1 MESCEKSAPLEL
13 ESDGKTLESTEQTV
27 VENSEQ
33 AEAQVK
39 EPAKTEVVGKSKE
52 ELVAALAAL
61 IEKPVDEIR
70 DEVNAI
76 KNQFYALRKAE
87 QEVELAEFVD
97 KGNEPAAFA
106 AKPDAEEEKLKD
118 LLNEYK
124 EKKAAQLA
132 AIEAERVAN
141 LERKRA
147 ILVELSEIAKDVDN
161 VNKFYAKFQQL
172 QQTFKEVGSVPAA
185 DDKALWKEFQTVT
198 EQFYDSLKINKQL
211 RDLDF
216 KKNLESKENLC
227 KEAEALADENDVIVA
242 FKKLQELHD
251 KWREIG
257 PVVKELREDLW
268 KRFKEASSAVN
279 KRHQA
284 FFENRKEK
292 EKENE
297 VAKTA
302 ICEEAEAI
310 VLAELT
316 TYAKWNDATKQI
328 ILMQE
333 RWKTLGFASKK
344 VNNELFAR
352 FRKTCDEFFAA
363 KAEFFKRM
371 KDESAENLAKKHRLC
386 ERAEALKDSTDWK
399 KTADELTAIQKEWKT
414 IGPVPK
420 KSGDAVWKRFIAACD
435 YFFENKNKNTTNVHQ
450 EEHANLKAKKA
461 IVEKIKT
468 IDESLSKDEIKNLLK
483 TLVADYQQ
491 IGHVPYKEKDK
502 IYEEYRA
509 ALNEAYEKFDIK
521 ETRARFESF
530 ANSVESMSSDKNK
543 LFKERDRLVRI
554 YEAKKNELKTYEN
567 NLGFFNVSS
576 KAGGPVLKEMERRI
590 AKAKEDLIS
599 LEKKIDLID
608 EKL

>member
-39 EPAKTEVVGKSKE
+39 ESAKTEVVGKSKE

-371 KDESAENLAKKHRLC
+371 KDESAENLAKKHSLC

-576 KAGGPVLKEMERRI
+576 KAGGSVLKEMERRI

>member
-61 IEKPVDEIR
+61 IEKPVDETR

-87 QEVELAEFVD
+87 QEIELAEFVD

-328 ILMQE
+328 IRMQE

-576 KAGGPVLKEMERRI
+576 KAGGSVLKEMERRI

>member
-87 QEVELAEFVD
+87 QEIELAEFVD

-216 KKNLESKENLC
+216 KKNLESTENLC

-483 TLVADYQQ
+483 TLVANYQQ
-491 IGHVPYKEKDK
+491 IGHVPYKENDK

-530 ANSVESMSSDKNK
+530 ANSVESMASDKNK

-576 KAGGPVLKEMERRI
+576 KAGGSVLKEMERRI

>member
-185 DDKALWKEFQTVT
+185 DDKALWKEFQTIT

-576 KAGGPVLKEMERRI
+576 KAGGSVLKEMERRI

>member
-502 IYEEYRA
+502 IYEEYRV

-576 KAGGPVLKEMERRI
+576 KAGGSVLKEMERRI

>member
-284 FFENRKEK
+284 FFENRKDK

-576 KAGGPVLKEMERRI
+576 KAGGSVLKEMERRI

>member
-13 ESDGKTLESTEQTV
+13 ERDGKTLESTEQTV

-87 QEVELAEFVD
+87 QEIELAEFVD

-530 ANSVESMSSDKNK
+530 ANSVESMASDKNK

-576 KAGGPVLKEMERRI
+576 KAGGSVLKEMERRI

>member
-468 IDESLSKDEIKNLLK
+468 IDESLSKDEIKNLVK

-530 ANSVESMSSDKNK
+530 ANSVESMASDKNK

-576 KAGGPVLKEMERRI
+576 KAGGSVLKEMERRI

>member
-33 AEAQVK
+33 AEAQAK

-576 KAGGPVLKEMERRI
+576 KAGGSVLKEMERRI

>member
-87 QEVELAEFVD
+87 QEIELAEFVD

-576 KAGGPVLKEMERRI
+576 KAGGSVLKEMERRI

>member
-242 FKKLQELHD
+242 FKNLQELHD

-576 KAGGPVLKEMERRI
+576 KAGGSVLKEMERRI

>member
-33 AEAQVK
+33 AEAQAK

-399 KTADELTAIQKEWKT
+399 KTADELTPNQKEGKKS
-414 IGPVPK
+414 GPVPK

-576 KAGGPVLKEMERRI
+576 KAGGSVLKEMERRI

>member
-87 QEVELAEFVD
+87 QEIELAEFVD

-216 KKNLESKENLC
+216 KKNLESKEYLC
-227 KEAEALADENDVIVA
+227 KEAEALADENDIIVA

-576 KAGGPVLKEMERRI
+576 KAGGSVLKEMERRI

>member
-1 MESCEKSAPLEL
+1 MELCEKSAPLEL

-147 ILVELSEIAKDVDN
+147 ILAELSEIAKDVDN

-576 KAGGPVLKEMERRI
+576 KAGGSVLKEMERRI

>member
-76 KNQFYALRKAE
+76 KNQFYSLRKAE

-576 KAGGPVLKEMERRI
+576 KAGGSVLKEMERRI

>member
-33 AEAQVK
+33 AEAQAK

-147 ILVELSEIAKDVDN
+147 ILAELSEIAKDVDN

-468 IDESLSKDEIKNLLK
+468 IDESLSKDEIKNLVK

-576 KAGGPVLKEMERRI
+576 KAGGSVLKEMERRI

>member
-576 KAGGPVLKEMERRI
+576 KAGGSVLKEMERRI

-599 LEKKIDLID
+599 LEKKIDLIY

>member
-33 AEAQVK
+33 AEAQAK

-257 PVVKELREDLW
+257 PVVKELRDDLW

-576 KAGGPVLKEMERRI
+576 KAGGSVLKEMERRI

>member
-87 QEVELAEFVD
+87 QEIELAEFVD

-328 ILMQE
+328 IRMQE

-576 KAGGPVLKEMERRI
+576 KAGGSVLKEMERRI

>member
-216 KKNLESKENLC
+216 KKNLESKESRC

-386 ERAEALKDSTDWK
+386 ERAAALKDSTDWK

-576 KAGGPVLKEMERRI
+576 KAGGSVLKEMERRI

>member
-33 AEAQVK
+33 AEAQAK
-39 EPAKTEVVGKSKE
+39 EPAKTEDVGKSKE

-147 ILVELSEIAKDVDN
+147 ILAELSEIAKDVDN

-297 VAKTA
+297 VAKTV

-576 KAGGPVLKEMERRI
+576 KAGGSVLKEMERRI

>member
-87 QEVELAEFVD
+87 QEIELAEFVD

-185 DDKALWKEFQTVT
+185 DDKALWKEFQTIT

-576 KAGGPVLKEMERRI
+576 KAGGSVLKEMERRI

>member
-468 IDESLSKDEIKNLLK
+468 IDEPLSKDEIKNLLK

-576 KAGGPVLKEMERRI
+576 KAGGSVLKEMERRI

>member
-52 ELVAALAAL
+52 ELVTALAAL

-141 LERKRA
+141 FERKRA

-576 KAGGPVLKEMERRI
+576 KAGGSVLKEMERRI

>member
-87 QEVELAEFVD
+87 QEIELAEFVD

-216 KKNLESKENLC
+216 KKNLESKEYLC

-576 KAGGPVLKEMERRI
+576 KAGGSVLKEMERRI

>member
-227 KEAEALADENDVIVA
+227 KEAEALADENDVIIA

-576 KAGGPVLKEMERRI
+576 KAGGSVLKEMERRI

>member
-33 AEAQVK
+33 AEAQAK
-39 EPAKTEVVGKSKE
+39 EPAKTEDVGKSKE

-216 KKNLESKENLC
+216 KKNLVSKENLC

-371 KDESAENLAKKHRLC
+371 KDESAENLAKKHHLC
-386 ERAEALKDSTDWK
+386 ECAEALKDSTDWK

-483 TLVADYQQ
+483 TLVANYQQ

-509 ALNEAYEKFDIK
+509 ALNDAYEKFDIK

-576 KAGGPVLKEMERRI
+576 KAGGSVLKEMERRI

>member
-13 ESDGKTLESTEQTV
+13 ERDGKTLESTEQTV

-87 QEVELAEFVD
+87 QEIELAEFVD

-386 ERAEALKDSTDWK
+386 ERAEALKDSADWK

-530 ANSVESMSSDKNK
+530 ANSVESMASDKNK

-576 KAGGPVLKEMERRI
+576 KAGGSVLKEMERRI

>member
-147 ILVELSEIAKDVDN
+147 ILVELFEIAKDVDN

-185 DDKALWKEFQTVT
+185 DDKALWKEFQTIT

-328 ILMQE
+328 IRMQE

-576 KAGGPVLKEMERRI
+576 KAGGSVLKEMERRI

>member
-468 IDESLSKDEIKNLLK
+468 IDEALSKDEIKNLLK

-576 KAGGPVLKEMERRI
+576 KAGGSVLKEMERRI

>member
-147 ILVELSEIAKDVDN
+147 ILAELSEIAKDVDN

-530 ANSVESMSSDKNK
+530 ANSVESMASDKNK

-576 KAGGPVLKEMERRI
+576 KAGGSVLKEMERRI

>member
-185 DDKALWKEFQTVT
+185 DDKALWKEFQTIT

-371 KDESAENLAKKHRLC
+371 KDESAENLAKKHHLC

-509 ALNEAYEKFDIK
+509 ALNDAYEKFDIK

-576 KAGGPVLKEMERRI
+576 KAGGSVLKEMERRI

>member
-1 MESCEKSAPLEL
+1 MELCEKSAPLEL

-576 KAGGPVLKEMERRI
+576 KAGGSVLKEMERRI

>member
-185 DDKALWKEFQTVT
+185 DDKACLLYTSPSPR
-198 EQFYDSLKINKQL
+198 DS
-211 RDLDF
+211 
-216 KKNLESKENLC
+216 
-227 KEAEALADENDVIVA
+227 
-242 FKKLQELHD
+242 
-251 KWREIG
+251 
-257 PVVKELREDLW
+257 
-268 KRFKEASSAVN
+268 
-279 KRHQA
+279 
-284 FFENRKEK
+284 
-292 EKENE
+292 
-297 VAKTA
+297 
-302 ICEEAEAI
+302 
-310 VLAELT
+310 
-316 TYAKWNDATKQI
+316 
-328 ILMQE
+328 
-333 RWKTLGFASKK
+333 
-344 VNNELFAR
+344 
-352 FRKTCDEFFAA
+352 
-363 KAEFFKRM
+363 
-371 KDESAENLAKKHRLC
+371 
-386 ERAEALKDSTDWK
+386 
-399 KTADELTAIQKEWKT
+399 
-414 IGPVPK
+414 
-420 KSGDAVWKRFIAACD
+420 
-435 YFFENKNKNTTNVHQ
+435 
-450 EEHANLKAKKA
+450 
-461 IVEKIKT
+461 
-468 IDESLSKDEIKNLLK
+468 
-483 TLVADYQQ
+483 
-491 IGHVPYKEKDK
+491 
-502 IYEEYRA
+502 
-509 ALNEAYEKFDIK
+509 
-521 ETRARFESF
+521 
-530 ANSVESMSSDKNK
+530 
-543 LFKERDRLVRI
+543 
-554 YEAKKNELKTYEN
+554 
-567 NLGFFNVSS
+567 
-576 KAGGPVLKEMERRI
+576 
-590 AKAKEDLIS
+590 
-599 LEKKIDLID
+599 
-608 EKL
+608 